1 MVFTKIA
8 LLLTLATG
16 YSQGHPAPCSK
27 VDRILKAVNF
37 AAAKHKDQKSNE
49 DATIPFINHP
59 IGRVIFVCWILH
71 NSSLGSQPNTQ
82 MLWLN

>member
-1 MVFTKIA
+1 MVFTRIA

-16 YSQGHPAPCSK
+16 YLQGLPAPCSK

-49 DATIPFINHP
+49 DPTIPFINHP
-59 IGRVIFVCWILH
+59 IGRVILVYLIE
-71 NSSLGSQPNTQ
+71 P
-82 MLWLN
+82 